1 MSPLWSDRKCSCT
14 VLLHFCVTQLLLPT
28 SIIAQTCSLDYFFS
42 PLEDSEN
49 RAKNDL
55 WIDAS
60 FSITFT
66 VSMPQT
72 LQADKSMYR
81 ADMKRLNKCSP
92 LPTRWQTHYVC
103 RWPALKLFESPN
115 ICHSVRGLSDS
126 APFFCPQNDSIQVH
140 LHTQPGSP
148 SNHCDC
154 LFFFPFSL
162 RILAALISP
171 LQLCKLHF
179 LFTLQMTTINGS

>member
-28 SIIAQTCSLDYFFS
+28 SITAQTCSLDYFFF

-60 FSITFT
+60 FCITFT

-72 LQADKSMYR
+72 SQADKSMER

-103 RWPALKLFESPN
+103 PLTSSKTLWITKYLSQRQRFVRLCTFLLSPKWL
-115 ICHSVRGLSDS
+115 HSSSSTHSAGLTIKPLRL
-126 APFFCPQNDSIQVH
+126 PF
-140 LHTQPGSP
+140 
-148 SNHCDC
+148 
-154 LFFFPFSL
+154 LFF
-162 RILAALISP
+162 
-171 LQLCKLHF
+171 
-179 LFTLQMTTINGS
+179 LFGEDC